1 MGHRDPSTSK
11 IAVPIAQ
18 TGGGTLKQLYPDFI
32 RTFAALAVVQMHCI
46 GNYLF
51 YLSPDSPVDD
61 RWMAANVY
69 YSFLRWATPFFVMLS
84 GSFML
89 SPAREEPIPVFLRK
103 RLSRVLI
110 PFSFWVVI
118 YLLYGYRGEM
128 YFQDYP
134 TVQMVLHRIFF
145 EDTYYHLWFIPMIVG
160 MYLLTPMLRQWV
172 RVAQKQDIE
181 YFLLVCFIATA
192 LQLYL
197 PDMVFV
203 KYLGWLGYV
212 GFYTLGYYLTAFT
225 LPYKRVFYTLALLS
239 IPVSAFLTWH
249 YSVQAQKYIQIF
261 YIYHSPNVVFLCIAL
276 FSSLKDFDWSA
287 FITRYPRIH
296 WTVNRI
302 AKLSFGIYFIHILVL
317 DVLKNGYIF
326 GFHLTSETFFN
337 IPVSPWYGALL
348 QASVVVTVS
357 ALLIAGMDRV
367 SWLKKWVM

>member
-1 MGHRDPSTSK
+1 MSAQHR
-11 IAVPIAQ
+11 
-18 TGGGTLKQLYPDFI
+18 LYPDFI

-69 YSFLRWATPFFVMLS
+69 YSLLRWATPFFVMLS

-89 SPAREEPIPVFLRK
+89 QPARVEPIPDFLRK

-110 PFSFWVVI
+110 PFSFWVGV

-128 YFQDYP
+128 YFEDYP
-134 TVQMVLHRIFF
+134 TVQAVFRRIFF

-172 RVAQKQDIE
+172 RVAEKLDLE
-181 YFLLVCFIATA
+181 YFLVVCFVATA

-197 PDMVFV
+197 PNMVFV

-212 GFYTLGYYLTAFT
+212 GFYVLGYYLSTYP
-225 LPYKRVFYTLALLS
+225 LPHKKVFFALALLS
-239 IPVSAFLTWH
+239 VPVSAWLTWH
-249 YSVQAQKYIQIF
+249 YSVQAQKYEQIF
-261 YIYHSPNVVFLCIAL
+261 YIYHSPNVVFLCVAL
-276 FSSLKDFDWSA
+276 FSFLRWADWSV
-287 FITRYPRIH
+287 FIARYPRAY
-296 WTVNRI
+296 WTISQI
-302 AKLSFGIYFIHILVL
+302 AKLSFGIYFIHIIVL

-326 GFHLTSETFFN
+326 GLHLTAEKFFN
-337 IPVSPWYGALL
+337 LPVSPWYGGLL
-348 QASVVVTVS
+348 QAAVVVTVS
-357 ALLIAGMDRV
+357 TLLIAGMNRI